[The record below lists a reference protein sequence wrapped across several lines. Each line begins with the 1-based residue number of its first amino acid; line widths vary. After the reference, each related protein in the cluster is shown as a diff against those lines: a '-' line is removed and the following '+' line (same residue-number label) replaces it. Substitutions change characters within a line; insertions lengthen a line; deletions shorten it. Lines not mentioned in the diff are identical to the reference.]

1 MDSNIKPRRKPT
13 YLYGFDTRAWLVDY
27 RVDVAFAV
35 YLGAHQRF
43 LARFFA
49 FFMYCETG

>member
-1 MDSNIKPRRKPT
+1 MHT
-13 YLYGFDTRAWLVDY
+13 W
-27 RVDVAFAV
+27 RVDFRVDAAFAV
-35 YLGAHQRF
+35 YLGARERP